1 MSRATALLDLAPQL
15 ARHHERGLAGTIT
28 VVPVLV
34 DDLSAA
40 LPSVEALAAVL
51 KAPLFVADART
62 DRRPTLPSD
71 DAARFTTVERALDVT
86 RFGGS
91 RKVARV
97 DSEGA
102 NSWAFVDPPAGGE
115 LSPGEQTVIDVCCAV
130 TSRELDEAESQA
142 AVIAYRASRV
152 DLDFRS
158 AIWELFTQYLMNLPS
173 QTLRTLFVIVESEIN
188 VAVHCQPKAGFRL
201 AVEGEH
207 LLSRHGPDELPAVA
221 ARISKE
227 NQAVVVFLAAG
238 FSASSGFPL
247 GNRMRD
253 SAIARLLGL
262 RAARYG
268 SAELARRFYEWA
280 SAKDGW
286 LTSREMSLDAEDF
299 IQQLTLEQV
308 IRAEQRH
315 FGGSLPTLEDFRD
328 LHDQLVS
335 NAGPAVRSLC
345 RYLNERIGRV
355 VLVTVN
361 FDTLVES
368 HADVP
373 LEVFA
378 DDAEFESAADYVSQY
393 LAGQASAVPYL
404 KVHGTISRPES
415 CVVSAEQTDIGVG
428 NGKLAALRA
437 LLDTPSQRL
446 WIYVGSSM
454 RDQDLLRVLGNED
467 FARGLDERWVVPYLT
482 EDIRRFGESRDAFWA
497 DSGHRTLDD
506 RLITETADAF
516 FAALLTSL

>member
-1 MSRATALLDLAPQL
+1 MSRPTALLDLAPQL
-15 ARHHERGLAGTIT
+15 ARHHERSLAKTIT

-34 DDLSAA
+34 DDLDAA
-40 LPSVEALAAVL
+40 LPSIEALAAVL
-51 KAPLFVADART
+51 DAPLFIAGTSAGQ
-62 DRRPTLPSD
+62 RRTLPSA
-71 DAARFTTVERALDVT
+71 DAARLTTVERALDIA

-91 RKVARV
+91 RRVAPV
-97 DSEGA
+97 DSEAA
-102 NSWAFVDPPAGGE
+102 NSWAFVDPPAGVE

-142 AVIAYRASRV
+142 AIVAYKVSGV

-173 QTLRTLFVIVESEIN
+173 QTLRTLFVVVESEID
-188 VAVHCQPKAGFRL
+188 VTAHCQPNTGFRL

-207 LLSRHGPDELPAVA
+207 LLFRHGPDDLPAVA
-221 ARISKE
+221 RRISDE

-253 SAIARLLGL
+253 SAIARLLNL
-262 RAARYG
+262 DVSRYG
-268 SAELARRFYEWA
+268 SAALAQKFYEWV
-280 SAKDGW
+280 SSRNGW
-286 LTSREMSLDAEDF
+286 LTPREIALGPEGF

-315 FGGSLPTLEDFRD
+315 FGGSLPTLTEFKD
-328 LHDQLVS
+328 LHDQLVP
-335 NAGPAVRSLC
+335 NAGPAVRGLC
-345 RYLNERIGRV
+345 RYLGERVGRV

-368 HADVP
+368 HAEAP
-373 LEVFA
+373 LKVFA
-378 DDAEFESAADYVSQY
+378 DDAEFESAADYVTQY
-393 LAGQASAVPYL
+393 LAGEVSTVPYL
-404 KVHGTISRPES
+404 KVHGTIDRPES
-415 CVVSAEQTDIGVG
+415 CVVSAEQTDTGVG

-437 LLDTPSQRL
+437 LLDAGSRRL

-454 RDQDLLRVLGNED
+454 RDQDLLRVLGSED

-497 DSGHRTLDD
+497 GSGHPTMED
-506 RLITETADAF
+506 RLVTETADAF
-516 FAALLTSL
+516 FAALAASL

>member
-15 ARHHERGLAGTIT
+15 ARHHERSLANTIT

-34 DDLSAA
+34 DDLDAA
-40 LPSVEALAAVL
+40 LPSIEALAAVL
-51 KAPLFVADART
+51 DAPLFVAGAPAGQRRT
-62 DRRPTLPSD
+62 PPSA
-71 DAARFTTVERALDVT
+71 DAARIATVEQALDGT
-86 RFGGS
+86 RFGG
-91 RKVARV
+91 RGKVARV
-97 DSEGA
+97 DSQGA
-102 NSWAFVDPPAGGE
+102 NSWEFVDPPAGGE

-142 AVIAYRASRV
+142 AIVAYRVSQV

-158 AIWELFTQYLMNLPS
+158 AIWELFTLYLMNLPS
-173 QTLRTLFVIVESEIN
+173 QTLRTLFVIVESEID
-188 VAVHCQPKAGFRL
+188 VTAHCQPKAGFRL

-262 RAARYG
+262 HASRHG
-268 SAELARRFYEWA
+268 SSELARRYYEWA
-280 SAKDGW
+280 GAKDGW
-286 LTSREMSLDAEDF
+286 LTPREMSLDAEDF

-308 IRAEQRH
+308 IRAEERH
-315 FGGSLPTLEDFRD
+315 FSGSLPTLEDFKD
-328 LHDQLVS
+328 LHDQLVP

-345 RYLNERIGRV
+345 RYLDERVGRV

-361 FDTLVES
+361 FDTLIES
-368 HADVP
+368 HAAVP
-373 LEVFA
+373 LRVFA
-378 DDAEFESAADYVSQY
+378 DDAEFEGAADYVTQY
-393 LAGQASAVPYL
+393 LAGQVSAVPYL
-404 KVHGTISRPES
+404 KVHGTIDRPES
-415 CVVSAEQTDIGVG
+415 CVVSAEQTDTGVG
-428 NGKLAALRA
+428 NGKLAALRT
-437 LLDTPSQRL
+437 LLDAGNQRL

-454 RDQDLLRVLGNED
+454 RDQDLLRVLGSED
-467 FARGLDERWVVPYLT
+467 FARGLDERWVVPHLT
-482 EDIRRFGESRDAFWA
+482 EDIRRFGEARDAFWTG
-497 DSGHRTLDD
+497 SGHPTMED
-506 RLITETADAF
+506 RLVTETADAF
-516 FAALLTSL
+516 FAALAASL

>member
-15 ARHHERGLAGTIT
+15 ARYHERSLAGTIT

-34 DDLSAA
+34 DDLDAV
-40 LPSVEALAAVL
+40 LPSIQALATVL
-51 KAPLFVADART
+51 DAPLFVAGA
-62 DRRPTLPSD
+62 PTGQRQTPPSD
-71 DAARFTTVERALDVT
+71 DVARFTSVERALDVT

-102 NSWAFVDPPAGGE
+102 NAWAFVDPPAGGQ
-115 LSPGEQTVIDVCCAV
+115 LSPGEQTVIDVCCAIA
-130 TSRELDEAESQA
+130 SRELDDAASQA
-142 AVIAYRASRV
+142 AIVAYRISGV
-152 DLDFRS
+152 DLDFRC
-158 AIWELFTQYLMNLPS
+158 AMWELFTKYLMGLPS
-173 QTLRTLFVIVESEIN
+173 RSLRTLFVVVESEID
-188 VAVHCQPKAGFRL
+188 VAAHCQPKTGFRL

-221 ARISKE
+221 KRISNE
-227 NQAVVVFLAAG
+227 ARAVVLFLAAG

-253 SAIARLLGL
+253 SAIARLLDL
-262 RAARYG
+262 DASRYG
-268 SAELARRFYEWA
+268 SAELARRFYEWT
-280 SAKDGW
+280 SAKNGW
-286 LTSREMSLDAEDF
+286 LTPREMALGAEGF

-308 IRAEQRH
+308 IRAEERH
-315 FGGSLPTLEDFRD
+315 YGGSLPTLADFKE
-328 LHDQLVS
+328 LHDQLVDD
-335 NAGPAVRSLC
+335 AGPAVRSLC
-345 RYLNERIGRV
+345 RYLDERVGCV

-368 HADVP
+368 HAEMP
-373 LEVFA
+373 LQVFA
-378 DDAEFESAADYVSQY
+378 DDEEFESAAAYVTRY
-393 LAGQASAVPYL
+393 LAGEESAVPYL
-404 KVHGTISRPES
+404 KVHGTIDRPES
-415 CVVSAEQTDIGVG
+415 CVVSAEQTDTGVG

-437 LLDTPSQRL
+437 LPDGENPRL

-454 RDQDLLRVLGNED
+454 RDQDLLRVLGDED

-482 EDIRRFGESRDAFWA
+482 EDIRRFGEGRDPFWA
-497 DSGHRTLDD
+497 IARHRTMDD

-516 FAALLTSL
+516 FAALEASL

>member
-15 ARHHERGLAGTIT
+15 ARYHERSLAGAIT

-34 DDLSAA
+34 DDLNAA
-40 LPSVEALAAVL
+40 IPSIQALATVL
-51 KAPLFVADART
+51 DAPLFVAGT
-62 DRRPTLPSD
+62 PTGQRQTPPSD
-71 DAARFTTVERALDVT
+71 DAARFTTVGRALDVT

-91 RKVARV
+91 RRVARV
-97 DSEGA
+97 VSEGVNA
-102 NSWAFVDPPAGGE
+102 WAFVDPPAGGE
-115 LSPGEQTVIDVCCAV
+115 LSPGEQTVIDVCCAI
-130 TSRELDEAESQA
+130 TSRELDEAEPQA
-142 AVIAYRASRV
+142 AIVAYRVSGV
-152 DLDFRS
+152 DLYFRS
-158 AIWELFTQYLMNLPS
+158 AIWELFTRHLMDLPS
-173 QTLRTLFVIVESEIN
+173 RTLRTLFVVVESEID
-188 VAVHCQPKAGFRL
+188 VTAHCQPKAGFRL

-207 LLSRHGPDELPAVA
+207 LLFRHGPDDLPAVA
-221 ARISKE
+221 SRISKE
-227 NQAVVVFLAAG
+227 NHAVVVFLAAG

-253 SAIARLLGL
+253 SAIARLLDL
-262 RAARYG
+262 DVSRYG
-268 SAELARRFYEWA
+268 STALARRFYEWI
-280 SAKDGW
+280 SARNGW
-286 LTSREMSLDAEDF
+286 LTSREIALGAEGF

-315 FGGSLPTLEDFRD
+315 FGGSLPTLAEFKD
-328 LHDQLVS
+328 LHDQLVP

-345 RYLNERIGRV
+345 HYLNDRVGRV

-368 HADVP
+368 HAEVP

-378 DDAEFESAADYVSQY
+378 DDAEFEGAANYVTQY
-393 LAGQASAVPYL
+393 LAGDASAMPYL
-404 KVHGTISRPES
+404 KVHGTIDRPES
-415 CVVSAEQTDIGVG
+415 CVVSAEQTDAGVG

-437 LLDTPSQRL
+437 LLNTETKRL

-467 FARGLDERWVVPYLT
+467 FARCLDERWVVPYLT
-482 EDIRRFGESRDAFWA
+482 DDIRRFGEARDTFWA
-497 DSGHRTLDD
+497 NSGHRTIDD

-516 FAALLTSL
+516 FAALEDSL